1 MPDDILV
8 AHKRSPIR
16 NSGSHLGSLD
26 AWGGQFMAGVM
37 VVIMGGNLTKSS
49 AGVQR
54 SSGF

>member
-1 MPDDILV
+1 
-8 AHKRSPIR
+8 
-16 NSGSHLGSLD
+16 
-26 AWGGQFMAGVM
+26 MAGVM